1 MPIKTNNYVKKTGDT
16 MTDILTIQKTT
27 SPRFTTQGRY
37 GGLRMVDTSTGG
49 RTLVIATDNQARGGL
64 YLFDETTN
72 AAIFQILNGT
82 TAATAGSISKCGY
95 VALASMAKADAPNSS
110 LYYSTTSN
118 RLVWKDAAGNENALY

>member
-37 GGLRMVDTSTGG
+37 GGLRMVDTSTNG
-49 RTLVIATDNQARGGL
+49 RNLVIATDHEAVGGL
-64 YLFDETTN
+64 YLFDETTD
-72 AAIFQILNGT
+72 AVIFKIYNG
-82 TAATAGSISKCGY
+82 ATSATKGSITQVGVIKCG
-95 VALASMAKADAPNSS
+95 SCSKADAPNSS

-118 RLVWKDAAGNENALY
+118 KLVWKDAAGNENILY